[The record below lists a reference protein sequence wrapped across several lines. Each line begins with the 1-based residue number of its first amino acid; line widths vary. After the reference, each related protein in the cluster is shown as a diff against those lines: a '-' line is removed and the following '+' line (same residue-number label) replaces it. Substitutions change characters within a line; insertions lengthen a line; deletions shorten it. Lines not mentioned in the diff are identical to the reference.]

1 MAKQTQAV
9 EKTAEQAEVTEK
21 VRMVDIYIMGRHYQ
35 VPEGLTILTAMEYCG
50 YRMVRGC
57 GCRAGFCGACATVY
71 NFRNDPQLKY
81 DLACQKTIEQD
92 MYLVQ
97 IPFFP
102 AVKSIYD
109 LEELEATGEQVLTLY
124 PDLVTC
130 FGCNA
135 CTKTCPQDL
144 EVMWF
149 MSDALRGDIGE
160 VTNKSFDC
168 VMCGLCAARC
178 PQGLVP
184 YNIALLC
191 RRLYG
196 RYQAPIS
203 QHLEDRLAEM
213 AAGKFDAELEELK
226 NMSEGELRRRYAERE
241 IEPAY

>member
-1 MAKQTQAV
+1 MSQKATSQKLI
-9 EKTAEQAEVTEK
+9 
-21 VRMVDIYIMGRHYQ
+21 DIYIMGKRYQ
-35 VPEGLTILTAMEYCG
+35 VPQGLTIQDALEYAG
-50 YRMVRGC
+50 YQLIRGV
-57 GCRAGFCGACATVY
+57 GCRSGFCGACATIY
-71 NFRNDPQLKY
+71 NSRNDPQLRF
-81 DLACQKTIEQD
+81 DLACQKTVEQD

-102 AVKSIYD
+102 AAKAVYN
-109 LEELEATGEQVLTLY
+109 LEEIEATGEQVLALY

-149 MSDALRGDIGE
+149 ISDTLRGDLRE
-160 VTNKSFDC
+160 VTIKSFDC

-196 RYQAPIS
+196 RYLAPVS
-203 QHLEDRLAEM
+203 KHLEDRIAEIE
-213 AAGKFDAELEELK
+213 AGKFDAELQELK
-226 NMSEGELRRRYAERE
+226 RMSEGKLRHRYAERE